1 MDDEIQDRC
10 HADKTVETL
19 MIELEGTLTERLDKA
34 VALVCDEVTDGQ
46 IMHFYDIYG
55 KAGIL

>member
-1 MDDEIQDRC
+1 M
-10 HADKTVETL
+10 TVETL
-19 MIELEGTLTERLDKA
+19 MIELEGTLTERLEKA